1 MIIKFATISDTLVIP
16 LIVSLVLAA
25 FIYLYFDQKHKY
37 LELEKKKKDEAKT
50 AMELE
55 KKGKDEAW
63 KQVNIDQVEAEKFL
77 SDSKNQF
84 LAEISVINNDW
95 PVQTQSTEKL
105 KNELNKLCLEIDYLS
120 LKILREASNHEKLIY
135 TCKSGEWS
143 HVLSFRKI
151 QEDVIKQCQ
160 AKKSE
165 ISVLKKKFK
174 LTDSAVLAEKI
185 RQTAEEMGYLLPNKD
200 NALKLYKIPL
210 QLTDTHKK
218 IRRFELGADTGKDHR
233 YSKKSFLYN

>member
-1 MIIKFATISDTLVIP
+1 MIIRVVTINDTLIIS
-16 LIVSLVLAA
+16 LIVLLVLAA
-25 FIYLYFDQKHKY
+25 FIYLHFDQKSKN
-37 LELEKKKKDEAKT
+37 LELEKKRKAEARI

-55 KKGKDEAW
+55 QKGKDEAW
-63 KQVNIDQVEAEKFL
+63 KQVNSDQVEAEKFL

-84 LAEISVINNDW
+84 LAEISVINSDW

-105 KNELNKLCLEIDYLS
+105 KNELNKLCNKIDYLS
-120 LKILREASNHEKLIY
+120 LKISTEASNHEKLIY

-200 NALKLYKIPL
+200 NALKLYKLPH
-210 QLTDTHKK
+210 QLTNTHNK
-218 IRRFELGADTGKDHR
+218 IRRFELGADTGKEHK

>member
-1 MIIKFATISDTLVIP
+1 M
-16 LIVSLVLAA
+16 LAA
-25 FIYLYFDQKHKY
+25 FIYLYFNEQNKV
-37 LELEKKKKDEAKT
+37 LELEKKRKAEAKR
-50 AMELE
+50 AIELE

-63 KQVNIDQVEAEKFL
+63 EQVDIDKVEVEKLL
-77 SDSKNQF
+77 SDSKNQL

-105 KNELNKLCLEIDYLS
+105 KNELNKLYNEIDYLS
-120 LKILREASNHEKLIY
+120 LKILSEASDHEKLIY
-135 TCKSGEWS
+135 TCRSGEWS

-151 QEDVIKQCQ
+151 QEDAIRQCE
-160 AKKSE
+160 AKKLE

-174 LTDSAVLAEKI
+174 LTDSAVLAEKM

-200 NALKLYKIPL
+200 NSLKIYKIPL
-210 QLTDTHKK
+210 QLTNTYKK
-218 IRRFELGADTGKDHR
+218 VRRFELGEDTGKDHR